1 VLIYIGDGF
10 STPILRAPC
19 EANHIIK
26 LRTCLTQPRAYGM
39 FYIPTNERGN
49 MARAISVKVA
59 RTKVIDA
66 LTQKLQEM
74 KLAKEAY
81 EQADAQWEIDVKQYR
96 EKVSQIGLAHF
107 DKVKGEDKDI
117 SIRNWGYGSDKK
129 TKVEITIELDN
140 SLLPTEPERPTN
152 PFQSNGYGRN
162 YIGGYDDRVAEII
175 NAINILKMSDEE
187 VVSTSTYQH
196 VARYL

>member
-1 VLIYIGDGF
+1 
-10 STPILRAPC
+10 
-19 EANHIIK
+19 
-26 LRTCLTQPRAYGM
+26 M

-81 EQADAQWEIDVKQYR
+81 EKADAQWEIDVKQYR

>member
-1 VLIYIGDGF
+1 MF
-10 STPILRAPC
+10 STGYP
-19 EANHIIK
+19 
-26 LRTCLTQPRAYGM
+26 QPRCDEHHPYEYCQMSGGSGM
-39 FYIPTNERGN
+39 FYLPTKERGS

-66 LTQKLQEM
+66 LTNKLQEM

-81 EQADAQWEIDVKQYR
+81 EQATEQWETDTKEWR
-96 EKVSQIGLAHF
+96 NKVSQIALENVNKISAD
-107 DKVKGEDKDI
+107 DKEI
-117 SIRNWGYGSDKK
+117 CIRNWGYNSDKQ
-129 TKVEITIELDN
+129 TRVEVTLTLDN
-140 SLLPTEPERPTN
+140 SVLPAEPQRPKD
-152 PFQSNGYGRN
+152 PFQSYGYGRQHVGN
-162 YIGGYDDRVAEII
+162 YDDRVAEIL

>member
-1 VLIYIGDGF
+1 
-10 STPILRAPC
+10 
-19 EANHIIK
+19 
-26 LRTCLTQPRAYGM
+26 M

-107 DKVKGEDKDI
+107 DKVKNEDKDI

>member
-1 VLIYIGDGF
+1 
-10 STPILRAPC
+10 
-19 EANHIIK
+19 
-26 LRTCLTQPRAYGM
+26 
-39 FYIPTNERGN
+39 

-66 LTQKLQEM
+66 LTSKMQEM

-81 EQADAQWEIDVKQYR
+81 EQADKQYEVDR
-96 EKVSQIGLAHF
+96 KAWEAEVSRIAFQNF
-107 DKVKGEDKDI
+107 DVAKLEDKNVCV
-117 SIRNWGYGSDKK
+117 RNWGANSDRQ
-129 TKVEITIELDN
+129 TRVDVEINLDK
-140 SLLPTEPERPTN
+140 SLIPAEPERPKD
-152 PFQSNGYGRN
+152 PFSNHGYGRN

-175 NAINILKMSDEE
+175 NAVNILKMSDEE

>member
-1 VLIYIGDGF
+1 LTHPIGYD
-10 STPILRAPC
+10 R
-19 EANHIIK
+19 
-26 LRTCLTQPRAYGM
+26 
-39 FYIPTNERGN
+39 FYLLPTKERGS
-49 MARAISVKVA
+49 MAKAISVKVA

-66 LTQKLQEM
+66 LTNKMQEM

-81 EQADAQWEIDVKQYR
+81 EKADAQWEIDVKEYR

-140 SLLPTEPERPTN
+140 SLLPTEPERPTD
-152 PFQSNGYGRN
+152 PFQSRGYGRN
-162 YIGGYDDRVAEII
+162 YVGGYDDRVAEII

>member
-1 VLIYIGDGF
+1 MSGGND
-10 STPILRAPC
+10 
-19 EANHIIK
+19 
-26 LRTCLTQPRAYGM
+26 M
-39 FYIPTNERGN
+39 FYLPTKERGN

-66 LTQKLQEM
+66 LTNKLQEM

-81 EQADAQWEIDVKQYR
+81 EKADEQWETDVKIWR
-96 EKVSQIGLAHF
+96 DNVSKIALANL
-107 DKVKGEDKDI
+107 DNLKPDAKDV
-117 SIRNWGYGSDKK
+117 SIRNWGYNSDKE
-129 TKVEITIELDN
+129 TRVEITLTLDK
-140 SLLPTEPERPTN
+140 SILPDEPERPKD

-162 YIGGYDDRVAEII
+162 YIGNYDDRVAEII
-175 NAINILKMSDEE
+175 NALNILRMSDEE

>member
-1 VLIYIGDGF
+1 
-10 STPILRAPC
+10 
-19 EANHIIK
+19 
-26 LRTCLTQPRAYGM
+26 
-39 FYIPTNERGN
+39 

-66 LTQKLQEM
+66 LTNKLQEM

-81 EQADAQWEIDVKQYR
+81 EQATEQWETDIKEWR
-96 EKVSQIGLAHF
+96 NKVSQIALENVN
-107 DKVKGEDKDI
+107 KVSSDDKDV
-117 SIRNWGYGSDKK
+117 SIRNWGYNSDK
-129 TKVEITIELDN
+129 TTRVEVTLTLDN
-140 SLLPTEPERPTN
+140 SVLPDEPKRPTD
-152 PFQSNGYGRN
+152 PFQSYGYGRQYVGN
-162 YIGGYDDRVAEII
+162 YDDRVAEIL